1 MLLSHFQTSI
11 KENNMKNKYR
21 FNYSFDVILKDA
33 FVNLVKLSIGN
44 KMQCMDRREL
54 LKTKAKFW

>member
-11 KENNMKNKYR
+11 KEKQHEKYR

-44 KMQCMDRREL
+44 KMQCMDRKEL
-54 LKTKAKFW
+54 LKTKAIFW

>member
-1 MLLSHFQTSI
+1 MLLSHFQPSI
-11 KENNMKNKYR
+11 KEKQHDQYR

-44 KMQCMDRREL
+44 KMQCMDRKEL
-54 LKTKAKFW
+54 LKTKAIFW